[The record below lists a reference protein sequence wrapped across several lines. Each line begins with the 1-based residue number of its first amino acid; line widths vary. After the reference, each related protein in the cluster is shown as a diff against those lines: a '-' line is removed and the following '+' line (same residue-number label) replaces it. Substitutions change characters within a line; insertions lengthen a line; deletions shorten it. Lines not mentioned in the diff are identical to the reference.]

1 MSHIFLERRG
11 ERLRLYLN
19 GDLQFD
25 SDDEHRYHEPL
36 AALPTAVAGHRAAG
50 RDLRVLVLG
59 GGDGLALREVLR
71 APRVREVHLVDRDP
85 EVLRLGDTVFAPLNH
100 GALRDPR
107 VRVHVRDA
115 RDYLPR
121 ARGFDVVI
129 SDLTYPGDVGAA
141 GLFSV
146 AAFRRVR
153 TALAPGGIFALN
165 AVSPEE
171 TPQAF
176 GCVGATLAA
185 AGLAAV
191 PYALAVPSF
200 LEEGYGRWGF
210 FFAAPRTIGAHEL
223 RRASAAAATRLT
235 PAAMLDGLRF
245 PATARRAMR
254 AGANATSE
262 LLYYLYNPTPLVWA
276 PPFRALHL
284 AAPGR
289 TGPRL
294 TVAQGFARWLRAPA
308 GRRSLEELLACLPLS
323 WRGQTREALF
333 EWSHQAELIFR
344 ELDLRAFVARALR
357 RAGDLPPAWVR
368 ELRRLRDAL
377 RRGLPPLGEL
387 LQHAYRVFA
396 VYLLVLLLVNLF
408 FPDNLYAKGFSSSS
422 SSSHRSYSSGSSSS
436 GSSEPFSGFAFT
448 DPMQARFF
456 RARPAF
462 VRSTSSAVYD
472 PKGRSYSP
480 FPTFLPAL
488 AVGAAAAAGSQTV
501 KPVLALT
508 PELQLL
514 DNGGVACG
522 PPLPGYQCLLEPG
535 QIRVIDASGA
545 EVTRLLPPGSL
556 ETEATT
562 RTREQVS
569 LIDQAV
575 QDHRRWLDWVGWAS
589 SMAPGLD
596 AKSEMTSLD
605 GMRGAL
611 QTAGKAWEPAGRAA
625 RPAFEPPARWV
636 MLFPGLYLEPPAFAA
651 QEPTVVWVDPDGTQR
666 RQSVQPPATL
676 GAADRFLFRALE
688 RRLVQGKDQSLSQP
702 VARWRE
708 VHGTALGPPLRA

>member
-25 SDDEHRYHEPL
+25 SGDEHRYHEPL
-36 AALPTAVAGHRAAG
+36 AALPTALARQRAAG

-71 APRVREVHLVDRDP
+71 VPRVREVHLVDRDP
-85 EVLRLGDTVFAPLNH
+85 EVLRLGETVLAPLNG

-115 RDYLPR
+115 RDFLPR
-121 ARGFDVVI
+121 ARAFDVVI
-129 SDLTYPGDVGAA
+129 SDLTYPGDVASAA
-141 GLFSV
+141 LFSV
-146 AAFRRVR
+146 AAFRRVHA
-153 TALAPGGIFALN
+153 ALTPGGVFALN

-185 AGLAAV
+185 AGLATV
-191 PYALAVPSF
+191 PYALAIPSF
-200 LEEGYGRWGF
+200 LEEGYGRWGL
-210 FFAAPRTIGAHEL
+210 FFAASRPIGAREL
-223 RRASAAAATRLT
+223 RRATPAAVTRLT
-235 PAAMLDGLRF
+235 PAALLDGLRF
-245 PATARRAMR
+245 PAAARRAMQ

-262 LLYYLYNPTPLVWA
+262 LLYYLYNPTPLPWT
-276 PPFRALHL
+276 PPFRALRI
-284 AAPGR
+284 ATPGR

-323 WRGQTREALF
+323 WRGQTREALL
-333 EWSHQAELIFR
+333 EWSDQAEVLFR
-344 ELDLRAFVARALR
+344 EIDLRSFVTRALR
-357 RAGDLPPAWVR
+357 RAGELPRAWVR
-368 ELRRLRDAL
+368 ELRRLQDAL
-377 RRGLPPLGEL
+377 SRGMPPLGEL

-422 SSSHRSYSSGSSSS
+422 SRSYSSGSSS
-436 GSSEPFSGFAFT
+436 GSSSSSDFFGFNFT
-448 DPMQARFF
+448 DPMRPDPF

-462 VRSTSSAVYD
+462 LRPTSSAVYD
-472 PKGRSYSP
+472 PRGRAYPP
-480 FPTFLPAL
+480 FPILLPAL
-488 AVGAAAAAGSQTV
+488 ATAAVGPQLVPSL
-501 KPVLALT
+501 LALT
-508 PELQLL
+508 PDLQLL
-514 DNGGVACG
+514 ENGAVACG
-522 PPLPGYQCLLEPG
+522 PPLLGYQCLVEPG
-535 QIRVIDASGA
+535 RVRVLDASGG
-545 EVTRLLPPGSL
+545 EVTRLLPPTSL

-562 RTREQVS
+562 RTREQAS

-575 QDHRRWLDWVGWAS
+575 RDHQRWLDWVGWAS
-589 SMAPGLD
+589 SMAPGR
-596 AKSEMTSLD
+596 AAASEMTSLEST
-605 GMRGAL
+605 RRAL
-611 QTAGKAWEPAGRAA
+611 QTAGKAWEPASRPP
-625 RPAFEPPARWV
+625 RPAFDPPSGWV
-636 MLFPGLYLEPPAFAA
+636 TLFPGLYLEPPALAA
-651 QEPTVVWVDPDGTQR
+651 QDPTVVWVAPDGTQR

-688 RRLVQGKDQSLSQP
+688 RRLVQGKDQSLSRP
-702 VARWRE
+702 VAQWRE
-708 VHGTALGPPLRA
+708 AHGATLGPPLRT